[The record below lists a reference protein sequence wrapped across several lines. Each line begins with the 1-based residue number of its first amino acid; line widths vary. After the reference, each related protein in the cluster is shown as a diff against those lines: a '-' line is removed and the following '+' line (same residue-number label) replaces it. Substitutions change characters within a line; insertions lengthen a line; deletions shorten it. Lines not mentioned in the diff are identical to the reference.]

1 MKTDRLIE
9 RYIDYRGLEPR
20 QLSLESDSYSCNW
33 VKKKKGPGELG
44 IVLGVWLREREDKMM
59 SLGLQALVP

>member
-33 VKKKKGPGELG
+33 VKKKKVQENL
-44 IVLGVWLREREDKMM
+44 VLSWVCGLERGKTK
-59 SLGLQALVP
+59 